1 MNPNKTGYFSHPKI
15 LLGFILLIV
24 AATAI
29 FLTTRPGRDPLL
41 LLLGQLWPGLAGAHG
56 GPIRR
61 RYLWRYG
68 RRIPALCLF
77 APARRTGR
85 FPLPGAMA
93 RWSPLPLPEDVA
105 QALRQRVQAI
115 GSLPGKELARDLFRE
130 DGNRQGFYCI
140 LSSWDR
146 QFGAVLNHAHFD
158 QDIPLFQNIVVG
170 MLICRTMPSIII
182 PGISKN
188 RPSPF

>member
-1 MNPNKTGYFSHPKI
+1 MNSNKTGCFAHPKI

-29 FLTTRPGRDPLL
+29 FLTTRPEENPYSFFSDSF
-41 LLLGQLWPGLAGAHG
+41 GLALPEHTEVLFEEDAYGAMG
-56 GPIRR
+56 DGYRL
-61 RYLWRYG
+61 Y
-68 RRIPALCLF
+68 AF
-77 APARRTGR
+77 S
-85 FPLPGAMA
+85 LPPGERDAFLSQGAMA

-105 QALRQRVQAI
+105 QSLRQRVQAI
-115 GSLPGKELARDLFRE
+115 GSLPGKEL
-130 DGNRQGFYCI
+130 GFYCI

-170 MLICRTMPSIII
+170 MVDLQDNAIYYYSW
-182 PGISKN
+182 N
-188 RPSPF
+188 Q